1 MQMTFSKLAAAAVLA
16 MTFAIGA
23 AAPAQAAP
31 TVQVAGGATVVKLD
45 LGFLDALESLNV
57 ELTAERPAWVFG
69 RYGVFRIPAGALDAG
84 TNAGDIFHTGGLG
97 LTAGTTSVTLLNFI
111 IDTTSLVGDAP
122 RPILTGVVVVNGDT
136 VGRVPLF
143 DLALNQAPRIKGR
156 TISISN
162 VDVTL
167 SEEAA
172 GALNAIFG
180 LDNVFTAGL
189 PIGTARVKTRILRS
203 H

>member
-1 MQMTFSKLAAAAVLA
+1 MQMTFSKLIAAAVLTA
-16 MTFAIGA
+16 TFAIGS

-45 LGFLDALESLNV
+45 TGFLDALEMLNV
-57 ELTAERPAWVFG
+57 DLSAQRPGWVFG
-69 RYGVFRIPAGALDAG
+69 RFGVFRIPAGALDAG

-97 LTAGTTSVTLLNFI
+97 LTAGTTTVTLLNFI
-111 IDTTSLVGDAP
+111 IDTTSLVADEP
-122 RPILTGVVVVNGDT
+122 RPILTGIVVVNGDT

-143 DLALNQAPRIKGR
+143 DLALNQAPSIKGR
-156 TISISN
+156 KISISH

-172 GALNAIFG
+172 GALNGIFG
-180 LDNVFTAGL
+180 VDAFMAGL
-189 PIGTARVKTRILRS
+189 PIGTARVNTRILRS